1 MFGHERGDDHV
12 TRAFDAMDRGHGID
26 GDGQREPRVERETGE
41 RCGRLRA
48 ESEHE
53 RVAEPKPKP
62 KTPDVDLG
70 MSRPPSRFR
79 SNNAG
84 YASRELPQST
94 LHPPGGC

>member
-1 MFGHERGDDHV
+1 LTRWIAAPGSTATANASRGSSEKP
-12 TRAFDAMDRGHGID
+12 ASGAGG
-26 GDGQREPRVERETGE
+26 
-41 RCGRLRA
+41 CGR

-53 RVAEPKPKP
+53 KVAEPKP

-84 YASRELPQST
+84 YASRELPQPT
-94 LHPPGGC
+94 LHPPGGS